1 MEGSVP
7 IGSLVVGKLY
17 KIWSLTEPGEFG
29 DDPFAPFTGKF
40 VGMSG
45 KRARIHD
52 LTDKYG
58 HDQGAMEFDD
68 DYYSFFEIAGPMKDV
83 SIDVKQSELPE
94 HDPILYMPY
103 TQGQRVIRIGKRNN
117 WIYDRADIEQ
127 YWDKKGFKSNPL
139 VGSQPIDENTIEY
152 GTLNILP
159 DGGRRRRRTKKSKR
173 RARKT
178 RRRV

>member
-17 KIWSLTEPGEFG
+17 KIWCISEPGEIG
-29 DDPFAPFTGKF
+29 DDPFAPYTGEF
-40 VGMSG
+40 AGVSG
-45 KRARIHD
+45 KRATMYNT
-52 LTDKYG
+52 TDKNGYN
-58 HDQGAMEFDD
+58 QGPAEFDD
-68 DYYSFFEIAGPMKDV
+68 TYFFVEIPQSTSDV

-127 YWDKKGFKSNPL
+127 YWDTKGFKSNPL

-159 DGGRRRRRTKKSKR
+159 DGGRRRRTKKSKR

>member
-1 MEGSVP
+1 MGVTTP

-17 KIWSLTEPGEFG
+17 SMASIHADPYAHPEYIYTGEFAG
-29 DDPFAPFTGKF
+29 L
-40 VGMSG
+40 M
-45 KRARIHD
+45 
-52 LTDKYG
+52 
-58 HDQGAMEFDD
+58 FDGLAVFYD
-68 DYYSFFEIAGPMKDV
+68 TRDRNGRYHGNVSFNHNDYSFMEIGPSNNI

-117 WIYDRADIEQ
+117 WIYDRTDLEQ
-127 YWDKKGFKSNPL
+127 YWDKKGVKSNPL
-139 VGSQPIDENTIEY
+139 VSADPIDENTIEY

-159 DGGRRRRRTKKSKR
+159 DGGRRRRTKKSKR
-173 RARKT
+173 RSRKT

>member
-1 MEGSVP
+1 
-7 IGSLVVGKLY
+7 
-17 KIWSLTEPGEFG
+17 
-29 DDPFAPFTGKF
+29 
-40 VGMSG
+40 
-45 KRARIHD
+45 
-52 LTDKYG
+52 
-58 HDQGAMEFDD
+58 
-68 DYYSFFEIAGPMKDV
+68 
-83 SIDVKQSELPE
+83 
-94 HDPILYMPY
+94 MPY

-152 GTLNILP
+152 GILNILP
-159 DGGRRRRRTKKSKR
+159 DGGRRRRTKKSKR